1 MKKVTDPLLE
11 KLFDKNIDDL
21 SKFKEIAA
29 QIEILRSHNY
39 KLRQEIKEL
48 RNQLSIMENSF
59 SKASQEFHLK
69 ELKRKRKNQWNI
81 RNAGRHSISDEKK
94 EAIKSGMEQKLS
106 VKEIHEQTNI
116 PTSTIYKY
124 MRKLRLN

>member
-1 MKKVTDPLLE
+1 MKKITDPLLE
-11 KLFDKNIDDL
+11 KLFDANLDNL
-21 SKFKEIAA
+21 SKFKEVAV
-29 QIEILRSHNY
+29 QIELLHRQNY
-39 KLRQEIKEL
+39 ELKQEIKEL
-48 RNQLSIMENSF
+48 RDQLKVMENSF

-94 EAIKSGMEQKLS
+94 EAIKAGIEQQLS

-124 MRKLRLN
+124 MRKLQ

>member
-1 MKKVTDPLLE
+1 MKKITDPLLE

-39 KLRQEIKEL
+39 ELRQEIKEL
-48 RNQLSIMENSF
+48 RDQLKVMENSF

-81 RNAGRHSISDEKK
+81 RNAGRHSISEEKID
-94 EAIKSGMEQKLS
+94 AIKAGIDQGLTAKG
-106 VKEIHEQTNI
+106 IHEITKI
-116 PTSTIYKY
+116 PIATVYKY
-124 MRKLRLN
+124 MRKLQ

>member
-11 KLFDKNIDDL
+11 KLFDKNIDNL

-39 KLRQEIKEL
+39 ELRQEIKEL

-94 EAIKSGMEQKLS
+94 EAIKAGIEQKLS

-124 MRKLRLN
+124 MRKLR

>member
-29 QIEILRSHNY
+29 QIEILRIHNY
-39 KLRQEIKEL
+39 ELRQEIKEL
-48 RNQLSIMENSF
+48 RGQLKVMENSF

-94 EAIKSGMEQKLS
+94 EAIKAGIEQKLS

-124 MRKLRLN
+124 TRKLR

>member
-1 MKKVTDPLLE
+1 MKEITDPLLE
-11 KLFDKNIDDL
+11 KLFDANLDNL
-21 SKFKEIAA
+21 SKFKEVAV
-29 QIEILRSHNY
+29 QIELLHRQNY
-39 KLRQEIKEL
+39 ELKQEIKEL
-48 RNQLSIMENSF
+48 RDQLKVMENSF

-94 EAIKSGMEQKLS
+94 EAIKAGIEQQLS

-124 MRKLRLN
+124 MRKLR

>member
-1 MKKVTDPLLE
+1 MKKITDPLLE
-11 KLFDKNIDDL
+11 KLFDANLDNL
-21 SKFKEIAA
+21 SKFKEVAV
-29 QIEILRSHNY
+29 QIELLHQQNY
-39 KLRQEIKEL
+39 ELKQEIKEL
-48 RNQLSIMENSF
+48 RVQLKVMENSF
-59 SKASQEFHLK
+59 SKASQEFRLK

-94 EAIKSGMEQKLS
+94 EAIKAGIEQKLS

-124 MRKLRLN
+124 MRKLQ

>member
-1 MKKVTDPLLE
+1 MKEITDPLLE
-11 KLFDKNIDDL
+11 KLFDANLDNL
-21 SKFKEIAA
+21 SKFKEVAV
-29 QIEILRSHNY
+29 QIELLHRQNY
-39 KLRQEIKEL
+39 ELKQEIKEL
-48 RNQLSIMENSF
+48 RDQLKVMENSF

-81 RNAGRHSISDEKK
+81 RNAGRHSISDEKQ
-94 EAIKSGMEQKLS
+94 EAIKAGIEQKLS

-124 MRKLRLN
+124 MRKLR

>member
-1 MKKVTDPLLE
+1 MKEITDPLLE
-11 KLFDKNIDDL
+11 KLFDANLDNL
-21 SKFKEIAA
+21 SKFKEVAV
-29 QIEILRSHNY
+29 QIELLHRQY
-39 KLRQEIKEL
+39 YELKQEIKEL
-48 RNQLSIMENSF
+48 RDQLKVMENSF

-81 RNAGRHSISDEKK
+81 RNAGRHSISDEKQ
-94 EAIKSGMEQKLS
+94 EAIKAGIEQKLS

-124 MRKLRLN
+124 MRKLR

>member
-11 KLFDKNIDDL
+11 KLFDKNIDNL

-39 KLRQEIKEL
+39 ELRQEIKEL

-81 RNAGRHSISDEKK
+81 RNAGRHSISDEKQ
-94 EAIKSGMEQKLS
+94 EAIKAGIEQKLS

-124 MRKLRLN
+124 MRKLR